1 MTCDDASPDRSNN
14 EAGRR
19 DATTISK
26 AVVDH
31 ATKLPGCRGAFTAER
46 EK

>member
-1 MTCDDASPDRSNN
+1 MTCDDASPDRSTMKQ
-14 EAGRR
+14 GD

-31 ATKLPGCRGAFTAER
+31 ATKLPGCRGAFTVER